1 MSNVIDFLE
10 QMGRDA
16 QLRSATGLEVEAA
29 LLRAGI
35 EPGARAAILSGDQLQ
50 LESLV
55 GASHNICCMINVPEE
70 EEESEEEDDD
80 DKEDE
85 GEDDHGKD
93 EE

>member
-10 QMGRDA
+10 RMGRDA

-29 LLRAGI
+29 LVRAGI
-35 EPGARAAILSGDQLQ
+35 EPSARAAILSGDQLQ

-55 GASHNICCMINVPEE
+55 GASHNICCMINVPDE

-80 DKEDE
+80 DKEEE

>member
-1 MSNVIDFLE
+1 MSNVIEFLE

-29 LLRAGI
+29 LIRAGI
-35 EPGARAAILSGDQLQ
+35 EPSVRAALLGGNQPL
-50 LESLV
+50 LESLL

-70 EEESEEEDDD
+70 EEESEEEDDE
-80 DKEDE
+80 EDE
-85 GEDDHGKD
+85 DDEDDD